1 AVLMMSGRPTFFWS
15 SFAFRFFFFGALM
28 SHLHTQTTSP
38 TAART
43 MAPRCRGSARSP
55 PLQRPHLCSVQLG
68 LAPVVP
74 QLYPD
79 AHAGSDQGAE
89 NADDHTHPLGR
100 HEPIHADTSGRGVA
114 RDVWQ
119 RDTLNHSSI
128 HSLSPAL
135 SPLQLRRADRRSIAS
150 CASAP
155 VVSPSMV
162 GSGQSWIR

>member
-1 AVLMMSGRPTFFWS
+1 PLPYLLIPHTHTAIRPT
-15 SFAFRFFFFGALM
+15 GY
-28 SHLHTQTTSP
+28 SP
-38 TAART
+38 PA
-43 MAPRCRGSARSP
+43 RCRGSARSP

-74 QLYPD
+74 QLCPD

-89 NADDHTHPLGR
+89 NTDDHTHPLGR
-100 HEPIHADTSGRGVA
+100 HEPVHADTSGRGIA

-119 RDTLNHSSI
+119 RDTLNHSAI

-135 SPLQLRRADRRSIAS
+135 SPLQLRRAARRSIAYR
-150 CASAP
+150 ANAP
-155 VVSPSMV
+155 FVSPIMA